1 MTDSTVDGAS
11 APGGAHRTAGPGEG
25 LGEDHRGAGRW
36 TTRQWLVVGVSTA
49 LAVLLGLLALGVWS
63 LTRTSDITGRLVDV
77 HSPALI
83 EAERLE
89 AALLNQETGVRGY
102 GLSGQKEFL
111 TPWEK
116 GLADEETAAKRL
128 RSLVRGD
135 SRALADLA
143 AVESAA
149 GAWQQRFAR
158 PVADSPVPEAAD
170 TTTAEGKRLFDAVR
184 AASEAQQEHLQDVRS
199 SARDALD
206 RAALLRNAVLGAI
219 AVLVVLLALLA
230 FEGVRRGITEPLARL
245 RAQARTVAAGRF
257 DQPVDTAGPADL
269 RALGAD
275 VEAMRR
281 RLVDELKA
289 AEESRRLLDE
299 QTADLQRSNAELEQF
314 AYVASHDLQEPL
326 RKVSS
331 FTQLLQRRY
340 GGQLDDRADQYIG
353 FAVDGANR
361 MQTLINDLLDFSR
374 VGRVHNQQNT
384 VDLEAVADNVLE
396 SLSVTVEETGAV
408 VTRDKLP
415 TVLGD
420 RTQLGMLL
428 QNLVSNAIKFRA
440 PDTPPRIRIEAERD
454 GDRWRLAVSDNGIGI
469 DPDFADKIF
478 VIFQRLHTKDAYPGN
493 GIGLAMC
500 KKVVEFHGGAIA
512 LDPEHRPGSRFTFTL
527 PVHTPTTPDADGDAD
542 GEATS

>member
-1 MTDSTVDGAS
+1 MSDSTVSGAPADS
-11 APGGAHRTAGPGEG
+11 GGAAPPAGGPGGARAPRA
-25 LGEDHRGAGRW
+25 RGVGRW
-36 TTRQWLVVGVSTA
+36 TTRQWLVAGVSAA
-49 LAVLLGLLALGVWS
+49 LAVLLGLLSLGVWS
-63 LTRTSDITGRLVDV
+63 LSRTSDITTRLTDV

-83 EAERLE
+83 EAKRLE
-89 AALLNQETGVRGY
+89 TALLNQETGVRGY
-102 GLSGQKEFL
+102 GIAGQEEFL
-111 TPWEK
+111 TPWAQ
-116 GLADEETAAKRL
+116 GLADEEAATRRL
-128 RSLVRGD
+128 HTLVRGD

-158 PVADSPVPEAAD
+158 PVAESPVPETASANS
-170 TTTAEGKRLFDAVR
+170 AEGKRLFDTVR
-184 AASEAQQEHLQDVRS
+184 DAGDTLQEHLQDVRAE
-199 SARDALD
+199 ARDALD
-206 RAALLRNAVLGAI
+206 RAALLRNTVLGAI

-245 RAQARTVAAGRF
+245 SAQSRTVAGGRF

-281 RLVDELKA
+281 RLVEELHA
-289 AEESRRLLDE
+289 AEAARRLLDE

-384 VDLEAVADNVLE
+384 VDLDAVAASVLE
-396 SLSVTVEETGAV
+396 SLSVVVEETGAEI
-408 VTRDKLP
+408 TRDPLP
-415 TVLGD
+415 TVVGD

-428 QNLVSNAIKFRA
+428 QNLVSNAIKFRS

-454 GDRWRLAVSDNGIGI
+454 GEWWRLAVSDNGIGI

-512 LDPEHRPGSRFTFTL
+512 LDPGHRPGSRFTFTL
-527 PVHTPTTPDADGDAD
+527 PVHSPAAPGATGEETP
-542 GEATS
+542 

>member
-1 MTDSTVDGAS
+1 MTDSTNGGAS
-11 APGGAHRTAGPGEG
+11 APAGTSRTSGPD
-25 LGEDHRGAGRW
+25 EDHRGAGRW
-36 TTRQWLVVGVSTA
+36 TTRQWLVVGVSLG
-49 LAVLLGLLALGVWS
+49 LAVLLGLLSLGVWS
-63 LTRTSDITGRLVDV
+63 LTRTSGITDRLVDV

-102 GLSGQKEFL
+102 GLGGQEEFL
-111 TPWEK
+111 APWEK
-116 GLADEETAAKRL
+116 GLADQEKAVKRL
-128 RSLVRGD
+128 RSLVDGD
-135 SRALADLA
+135 ARALADLA

-149 GAWQQRFAR
+149 GTWQRNFAL
-158 PVADSPVPEAAD
+158 PVADSPAPEAAD

-184 AASEAQQEHLQDVRS
+184 DASDAQQEHLQDVRS
-199 SARDALD
+199 SARDDLN
-206 RAALLRNAVLGAI
+206 RAALLRNTVLGAI
-219 AVLVVLLALLA
+219 AAMVVVLALLA

-245 RAQARTVAAGRF
+245 RSQARIVAAGRF
-257 DQPVDTAGPADL
+257 DQPVDTMGPADL

-281 RLVDELKA
+281 RLVDELQA

-384 VDLEAVADNVLE
+384 VDLDAVADSVLE
-396 SLSVTVEETGAV
+396 SLSVIVEETGAV
-408 VTRDKLP
+408 VTRDPLP

-428 QNLVSNAIKFRA
+428 QNLVSNAIKFRS
-440 PDTPPRIRIEAERD
+440 PDTVPRIRIEAERD

-469 DPDFADKIF
+469 APEFADKIF

-500 KKVVEFHGGAIA
+500 KKVVEFHGGTIA
-512 LDPEHRPGSRFTFTL
+512 LDPDHHPGSRFTFSL
-527 PVHTPTTPDADGDAD
+527 PVHTTVTSDATGEGTP
-542 GEATS
+542 

>member
-1 MTDSTVDGAS
+1 MGS
-11 APGGAHRTAGPGEG
+11 
-25 LGEDHRGAGRW
+25 W
-36 TTRQWLVVGVSTA
+36 TTRQWLVAGVSVA
-49 LAVLLGLLALGVWS
+49 LAVLLGLLSLGVWS
-63 LTRTSDITGRLVDV
+63 LSRSEDITGRLVDI

-83 EAERLE
+83 EAERME

-102 GLSGQKEFL
+102 SVAGQQEFLAPWEQGLSDQ
-111 TPWEK
+111 
-116 GLADEETAAKRL
+116 ETSAKRL
-128 RSLVRGD
+128 SSLVRHD
-135 SRALADLA
+135 ARAVADLA
-143 AVESAA
+143 AVETAA
-149 GAWQQRFAR
+149 GTWQRRYAR
-158 PVADSPVPEAAD
+158 PVVESPAPEAAAGVSA
-170 TTTAEGKRLFDAVR
+170 AEGKKLFDAVR
-184 AASEAQQEHLQDVRS
+184 AASDAQQDHLQDVRS
-199 SARDALD
+199 AARDALD
-206 RAALLRNAVLGAI
+206 RAAFLRNLVLGAI
-219 AVLVVLLALLA
+219 AALVGLLALVA

-281 RLVDELKA
+281 RLVDELEA
-289 AEESRRLLDE
+289 AEASRRLLDE

-384 VDLEAVADNVLE
+384 VDLDALADRVLE

-408 VTRDKLP
+408 VTRDPLP
-415 TVLGD
+415 TVIGD
-420 RTQLGMLL
+420 STQLGMLL
-428 QNLVSNAIKFRA
+428 QNLVSNAIKFRSQ
-440 PDTPPRIRIEAERD
+440 DTPPRIRIEAERD
-454 GDRWRLAVSDNGIGI
+454 GAWWRLAVSDNGIGI
-469 DPDFADKIF
+469 APEFAEKIF

-500 KKVVEFHGGAIA
+500 KKVVEFHGGVIA
-512 LDPEHRPGSRFTFTL
+512 LDPGHHPGSRFTFTL
-527 PVHTPTTPDADGDAD
+527 PVHSPEPAGDPDGTDGTDGADGTAGR
-542 GEATS
+542 GEATP